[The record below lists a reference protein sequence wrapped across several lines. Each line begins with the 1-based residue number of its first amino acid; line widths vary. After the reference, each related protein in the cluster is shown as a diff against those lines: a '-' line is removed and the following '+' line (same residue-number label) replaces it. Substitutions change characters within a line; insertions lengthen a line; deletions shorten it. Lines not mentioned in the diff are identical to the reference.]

1 MYCCNWY
8 EHPEIIKFFK
18 QYNIEVAQDKT
29 ALSNL
34 LQWIWRSN
42 IRVPD
47 SNKIIDIYIP
57 SKRMRRLFLDWLN
70 G

>member
-1 MYCCNWY
+1 MINVLNRSNFTS
-8 EHPEIIKFFK
+8 FFK

-42 IRVPD
+42 IRVLD
-47 SNKIIDIYIP
+47 SNKTIDIYIP